1 MLAPYLQYSFFS
13 GDSTNMNINEYQDS
27 TPRRRAGG
35 RARPGAGTAAAA
47 ALLLTGSI
55 IGWTASS
62 RVGLTASA
70 ATAPIAAPAP
80 TLPAAGASYAGLVE
94 QVTPAV
100 VTIRMERRV
109 RNVSQDM
116 PEEYRRFFGDQF
128 GFGRRGT
135 QQPERREDGLGSG
148 VVVRPDGYILTNNH
162 VVDHAD
168 QLSVELNDG
177 RSFKA
182 KLVGTDAATDLAV
195 VKIEGTKLPTLPL
208 GDSNAVRV
216 GDVVLAIGNP
226 LGVGQT
232 VTMGIVSAKGRATE
246 RGDNSYEDFIQT
258 DAPINQGNSGGAL
271 VNTRGELIG
280 INSQI
285 LTPSGGNIGI
295 GFAIPANMAK
305 SVMTQLI
312 DHGQVHRGMIG
323 VTIQPVTSDIASSL
337 GLSQVRGALVNS
349 VQSGSPADKAGIRRG
364 DVITSVNGAAVKDS
378 NDLRNNVGQMAPG
391 STAKL
396 TVVRDGKEQTFDVT
410 LAERQPTGSEAEESN
425 SGSGRSGALGM
436 GVEPLT
442 RDRAQELG
450 MPTESGV
457 LVSEVQPGGR
467 AADAGLRPGDV
478 ITEVDRKP
486 VNSPDA
492 LRAALKDGTKPALLF
507 VHRGQATVYVTI
519 DRQ

>member
-1 MLAPYLQYSFFS
+1 MNMNDYR
-13 GDSTNMNINEYQDS
+13 DSTQ
-27 TPRRRAGG
+27 PRRAGDW
-35 RARPGAGTAAAA
+35 ARSRRGTAAAA

-55 IGWTASS
+55 FGWTASS
-62 RVGLTASA
+62 KVGLTASA
-70 ATAPIAAPAP
+70 KSAPTAAAVPAVPAP
-80 TLPAAGASYAGLVE
+80 GSYAGVVD

-109 RNVSQDM
+109 HNVSQDV
-116 PEEYRRFFGDQF
+116 PDELRQFFGDQF
-128 GFGRRGT
+128 GFGRRGP
-135 QQPERREDGLGSG
+135 QQPERREGGLGSG

-168 QLSVELNDG
+168 QVSVELTDG
-177 RSFKA
+177 RTFKA
-182 KLVGTDAATDLAV
+182 KVVGTDAATDLAV
-195 VKIEGTKLPTLPL
+195 VKIDGSNLPTLPL
-208 GDSNAVRV
+208 GDSDAVRV
-216 GDVVLAIGNP
+216 GDVVLAVGNP

-271 VNTRGELIG
+271 VSTRGELIG

-285 LTPSGGNIGI
+285 LSPSGGNIGI

-305 SVMTQLI
+305 NVMTQLI

-349 VQSGSPADKAGIRRG
+349 VQPGSPADKAGIKRG
-364 DVITSVNGAAVKDS
+364 DVITAVNGAAIKDTNNLR
-378 NDLRNNVGQMAPG
+378 NDLAEMAPG

-396 TVVRDGKEQTFDVT
+396 TVVRDGKDQTFAVT
-410 LAERQPTGSEAEESN
+410 IVERQARGSEDKAGGTESD
-425 SGSGRSGALGM
+425 RSGTFGM

-442 RDRAQELG
+442 RDQAQELG
-450 MPTESGV
+450 IPTTSGV

-486 VNSPDA
+486 VTSPDA
-492 LRAALKDGTKPALLF
+492 LRAALKDGTKPALLL
-507 VHRGQATVYVTI
+507 VHRGEATVYLTI

>member
-1 MLAPYLQYSFFS
+1 
-13 GDSTNMNINEYQDS
+13 MNINDYQDPS
-27 TPRRRAGG
+27 PAPRSNGG
-35 RARPGAGTAAAA
+35 RAWGGRGTAAAA

-62 RVGLTASA
+62 EVGPTASA
-70 ATAPIAAPAP
+70 APAPIAAPAAP
-80 TLPAAGASYAGLVE
+80 APALPAAGVSYAGVVD

-100 VTIRMERRV
+100 VTIRSERRV
-109 RNVSQDM
+109 RNVSQDI
-116 PEEYRRFFGDQF
+116 PDELREFFGDRF
-128 GFGRRGT
+128 GSGRRGP
-135 QQPERREDGLGSG
+135 QMPERRQGGLGSG
-148 VVVRPDGYILTNNH
+148 VVVRPDGHILTNNH
-162 VVDHAD
+162 VVDGAE
-168 QLSVELNDG
+168 QVSVELTDG
-177 RSFKA
+177 RTFNPKV
-182 KLVGTDAATDLAV
+182 VGTDEPTDLAV
-195 VKIEGTKLPTLPL
+195 VKIEGANLPTLAL
-208 GDSNAVRV
+208 GDSDAVRV
-216 GDVVLAIGNP
+216 GDVVLAFGNP

-271 VNTRGELIG
+271 VSTRGELVG

-305 SVMTQLI
+305 NVMTQLI

-323 VTIQPVTSDIASSL
+323 VTIQPVTSDIARSL

-349 VQSGSPADKAGIRRG
+349 VQAGSPADKAGIRRG
-364 DVITSVNGAAVKDS
+364 DVITSVNGGAIKDS
-378 NDLRNNVGQMAPG
+378 NDLRNDVAQMAPG

-396 TVVRDGKEQTFDVT
+396 TVVRDGKEQSFNMT
-410 LAERQPTGSEAEESN
+410 LAERKAADSERGAEGGARSD
-425 SGSGRSGALGM
+425 RSGGFGM

-450 MPTESGV
+450 IQASSGV

-478 ITEVDRKP
+478 ITEVDRRP
-486 VNSPDA
+486 VSDPDA
-492 LRAALKDGTKPALLF
+492 LRAALKDGTRPALLL
-507 VHRGQATVYVTI
+507 VQRGQAPVYLTL